1 LSNPRQ
7 VFLDPIPVVGFRGQ
21 GFMLSQYL
29 AKVYVD
35 KLQGKPVPGYF
46 HRLSLEGDG
55 LPEKAFK

>member
-1 LSNPRQ
+1 